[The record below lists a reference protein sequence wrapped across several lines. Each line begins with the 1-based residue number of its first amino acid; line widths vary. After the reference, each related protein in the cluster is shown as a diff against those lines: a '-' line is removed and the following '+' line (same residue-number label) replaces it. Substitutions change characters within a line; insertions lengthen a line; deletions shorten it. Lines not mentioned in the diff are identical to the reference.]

1 MAATQEAENHG
12 NEASPDIHNERYT
25 HQFQP

>member
-1 MAATQEAENHG
+1 MTETQATENHG
-12 NEASPDIHNERYT
+12 NEASPDIRNERYT